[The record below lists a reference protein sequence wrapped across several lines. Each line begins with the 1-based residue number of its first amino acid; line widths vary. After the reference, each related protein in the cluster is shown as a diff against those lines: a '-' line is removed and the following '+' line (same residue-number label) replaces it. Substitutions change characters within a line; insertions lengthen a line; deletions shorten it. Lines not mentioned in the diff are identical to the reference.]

1 MSNQDNALE
10 VWLDCDLGPPCVVG
24 TLTHDRG
31 QIRFHYERGWLRDPR
46 AFALDPDLS
55 LDEAPFFPKPELG
68 NFGIFLESIAP
79 EQ

>member
-1 MSNQDNALE
+1 MSNQDNVLE
-10 VWLDCDLGPPCVVG
+10 VWLDCDLGPPCLVG

-31 QIRFHYERGWLRDPR
+31 QIRFHYERVWLRDAR

-68 NFGIFLESIAP
+68 NFGIFLLAL
-79 EQ
+79 